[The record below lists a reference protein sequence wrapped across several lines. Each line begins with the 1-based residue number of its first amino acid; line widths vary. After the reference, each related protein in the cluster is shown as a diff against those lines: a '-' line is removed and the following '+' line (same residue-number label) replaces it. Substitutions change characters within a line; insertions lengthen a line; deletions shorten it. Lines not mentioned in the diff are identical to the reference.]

1 MSASA
6 TIEVFPSAEA
16 LATAVAEHIAGRA
29 AGAIAVTERF
39 TLVLAGGSTPR
50 AAYALLGGEAFR
62 HRIEWNRVHVLW
74 SDERGVPPE
83 DPRSNYR
90 MARETLLDRVPL
102 PDDQIHRIRGED
114 DPDRAAADYERT
126 LRALLRADTRD
137 PSHPTGLD
145 LALLGMGNDGHTAS
159 LFPGQPAVRETE
171 RWVVATG
178 PDAEGMRRIT
188 LTPVVFNGAR
198 QVTFVVSGGG
208 KAARAQEVLHGP
220 LRPEALPAQA
230 IRPSVGR
237 LTWMMDEAAAGRL
250 YPEEGARETQP

>member
-6 TIEVFPSAEA
+6 TIVVFPSAEA
-16 LATAVAEHIAGRA
+16 LATAVAEHIVGRA
-29 AGAIAVTERF
+29 AGAIAGTGRF
-39 TLVLAGGSTPR
+39 TLVLAGGSTPGG
-50 AAYALLGGEAFR
+50 AYALLGGEAFR

-145 LALLGMGNDGHTAS
+145 LVLLGMGDDGHTAS

-188 LTPVVFNGAR
+188 LTPVVLNRAR
-198 QVTFVVSGGG
+198 HVTFVVSGGG
-208 KAARAQEVLHGP
+208 KAARAREVLRGP

-230 IRPSVGR
+230 IRPSAGR
-237 LTWMMDEAAAGRL
+237 LTWMMDEAAMPRW
-250 YPEEGARETQP
+250 R